1 MRLVLLL
8 LLLSGCQASLVET
21 LRDPPRTESGR
32 IDEDAVKDA
41 IDLYINER
49 CKFDTEDKEI
59 VCHCQVR
66 KWWCV

>member
-1 MRLVLLL
+1 M
-8 LLLSGCQASLVET
+8 ET
-21 LRDPPRTESGR
+21 LTDPPRTESGR

-59 VCHCQVR
+59 VCRCQVKR
-66 KWWCV
+66 LWCV